1 MPRHCSDE
9 GLSTAYTC
17 SWRSAIT
24 GTGNCKRWVLWKYH
38 QFPAQ
43 TPWSAG
49 RPDLPDHPFH
59 LCSNQEFRENSKSK
73 KTKQKK
79 KAKASNPFSHAAYP
93 VLHKPQLPLLCQT
106 AGNSQFQH
114 NSPFPHHLHLLHPLG
129 LPRADFSK
137 ITEATE
143 VQIFVPALPLATM
156 KNLKKKNKLKTHKSK
171 NKLRKKILGG
181 GIIPLEIP
189 VLFQTSLLD
198 FTPCWSLHTWPS

>member
-9 GLSTAYTC
+9 GLSTAYTF

-43 TPWSAG
+43 TPRSAG

-93 VLHKPQLPLLCQT
+93 VLHKPQLPFLCCCPSTGFAKLQGTPNFSTIHLSLIICISFTRWVCPEQISVKSLRPQRFRSLSLLC
-106 AGNSQFQH
+106 
-114 NSPFPHHLHLLHPLG
+114 PW
-129 LPRADFSK
+129 PR
-137 ITEATE
+137 
-143 VQIFVPALPLATM
+143 
-156 KNLKKKNKLKTHKSK
+156 
-171 NKLRKKILGG
+171 
-181 GIIPLEIP
+181 
-189 VLFQTSLLD
+189 
-198 FTPCWSLHTWPS
+198 